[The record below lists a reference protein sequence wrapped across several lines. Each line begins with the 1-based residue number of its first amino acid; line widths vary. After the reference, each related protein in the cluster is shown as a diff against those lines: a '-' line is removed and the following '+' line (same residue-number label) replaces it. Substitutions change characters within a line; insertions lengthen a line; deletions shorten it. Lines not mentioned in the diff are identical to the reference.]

1 MIPKLTSRLAI
12 DTLARAKTTPTLI
25 PAPFPAPAPRIKT
38 RSTSRDADK
47 FVLRAA
53 REVIRAIE
61 EMSKR
66 QGRSANAE
74 IARAAAAS
82 LSGRQEAVITQKALV
97 AYLGPER
104 SDQALQQIMLFNLA
118 ESKGRSKKVIRLP
131 DGIRAGIAD
140 VVEQSIKHG
149 GRFGSMN
156 TWFVDAIVWWINN
169 QRESNALL
177 QAAVEMDR
185 ERCTVQ
191 G

>member
-1 MIPKLTSRLAI
+1 M
-12 DTLARAKTTPTLI
+12 
-25 PAPFPAPAPRIKT
+25 
-38 RSTSRDADK
+38 SRDADK

-61 EMSKR
+61 EMGKR

-140 VVEQSIKHG
+140 VVEQSIKDG